1 MTDQLMLFDQAPTEY
16 TDAHALYEDLIK
28 PRFLQIV
35 DEMWAL
41 PELLEFYH
49 SKSVADKSAP
59 DSIHFGSAVLLKI
72 ALKKKEKFISFP
84 EEYTQFVAPSIE
96 LKKVKSDLG
105 FVRAVI
111 SDPAAFD
118 GILPALEAALK
129 DAIMNYPTDWDCCSH
144 YLECCDEKQCIHKG
158 EPLFMGC
165 RYKKRLL
172 KGEIFYG
179 KNKTIK

>member
-1 MTDQLMLFDQAPTEY
+1 MTNQLMLFEQAATEY
-16 TDAHALYEDLIK
+16 TDARALYEDLIE

-35 DEMWAL
+35 DELWAL

-49 SKSVADKSAP
+49 SKSVVDKSAP
-59 DSIHFGSAVLLKI
+59 DSVHFGSAVLLKI

-84 EEYTQFVAPSIE
+84 EEYAQLAAASIE

-105 FVRAVI
+105 FVRAMLTD
-111 SDPAAFD
+111 SAALN

-129 DAIMNYPTDWDCCSH
+129 DAIMNYPTDLDCCSH
-144 YLECCDEKQCIHKG
+144 YVECSDQKRCIHKG

-165 RYKKRLL
+165 RYKKNLL

>member
-1 MTDQLMLFDQAPTEY
+1 MKDQLMLFDQAPTEY
-16 TDAHALYEDLIK
+16 TDAHALYENLIK
-28 PRFLQIV
+28 PRFLQIA

-84 EEYTQFVAPSIE
+84 EQYAQFAAGSIE

-105 FVRAVI
+105 FVRAMLT
-111 SDPAAFD
+111 DAAALN
-118 GILPALEAALK
+118 GILPALEATLK
-129 DAIMNYPTDWDCCSH
+129 DAILNYPTDMDCCSH
-144 YLECCDEKQCIHKG
+144 YIECSDKKQCIHKG
-158 EPLFMGC
+158 DPLFMGC
-165 RYKKRLL
+165 RYKKNLL
-172 KGEIFYG
+172 SGKVFYG
-179 KNKTIK
+179 INKNI